1 MLCNAPIITLPEDM
15 KDLVVYCDAS
25 KQGLGCVSM
34 QGQKVIAYAS
44 RQPKP
49 HEENYITHDLASIT
63 VVFVLKNLETLSV

>member
-1 MLCNAPIITLPEDM
+1 M

-25 KQGLGCVSM
+25 KQGLGCTSM

-49 HEENYITHDLASIT
+49 HEEDYITHDLVSIT
-63 VVFVLKNLETLSV
+63 VVFMLKI